1 VPHFAT
7 EDSLVHVAIKAEELV
22 QIGPFVVTNSMVG
35 ILIASAI
42 LLAAAIW
49 VSRNAT
55 TVPGRL
61 QGILE
66 FPVEFMAGIVRSQ
79 GGDRWRAILPLILTI
94 FLLVLIANWVGL
106 LPGVGTINIL
116 WTNAAGE
123 TAPHPLIRPAS
134 ADLNFT
140 LGLAVIAFLA
150 FVTWGIRANGVRGYL
165 KETFVATPAYMT
177 PIMTPIHIVSELS
190 RLISLSMR
198 LFGNVFA
205 GEVLLAVMLALT
217 FAVIPAIF
225 LGLEL
230 VFGFVQ
236 ALVFALLTMT
246 YITLAMAGHGDHD
259 DAHDAHED
267 HPDLTDEDAGHA
279 HAPGGALDART

>member
-1 VPHFAT
+1 MPHFA
-7 EDSLVHVAIKAEELV
+7 EDEALVHVAIRAEELA
-22 QIGPFVVTNSMVG
+22 QIGPFILTNSMIG
-35 ILIASAI
+35 ILIATAI

-49 VSRNAT
+49 VSRNHAV
-55 TVPGRL
+55 VPSRV
-61 QGILE
+61 QSVLE
-66 FPVEFMAGIVRSQ
+66 MPVEFMGGIVRAQ
-79 GGDRWRAILPLILTI
+79 GGDRWRAIVPLVLTI

-106 LPGVGTINIL
+106 LPGVGTIGVN
-116 WTNAAGE
+116 WTDAAGD
-123 TAPHPLIRPAS
+123 TAVHPIIRPAS

-140 LGLAVIAFLA
+140 LALAVIAFVA
-150 FVTWGIRANGVRGYL
+150 FVTWGIRANGLGGYL
-165 KETFVATPAYMT
+165 KETFVANPAYMT
-177 PIMTPIHIVSELS
+177 PIMTPIHVVSELS

-217 FAVIPAIF
+217 FAVVPAIF

-246 YITLAMAGHGDHD
+246 YITLAMAGHGGAHDEEHDEPHGDAD
-259 DAHDAHED
+259 DATLQPSATQAHS
-267 HPDLTDEDAGHA
+267 
-279 HAPGGALDART
+279 

>member
-1 VPHFAT
+1 MPHFA
-7 EDSLVHVAIKAEELV
+7 EEEALVHVAIRAEELA
-22 QIGPFVVTNSMVG
+22 QIGPFVLTNSMIG
-35 ILIASAI
+35 ILIATAI

-49 VSRNAT
+49 VSRNHAV
-55 TVPGRL
+55 VPSRV
-61 QGILE
+61 QSVLE
-66 FPVEFMAGIVRSQ
+66 MPVEFMGGIVRAQ
-79 GGDRWRAILPLILTI
+79 GGDRWRAIVPLILTI

-106 LPGVGTINIL
+106 LPGVGTIGVN
-116 WTNAAGE
+116 WTNAEGE
-123 TAPHPLIRPAS
+123 TAVHPVIRPAS

-140 LGLAVIAFLA
+140 LALAVIAFVA
-150 FVTWGIRANGVRGYL
+150 FVTWGIRSNGLGGYL
-165 KETFVATPAYMT
+165 KETFVANPAYMT
-177 PIMTPIHIVSELS
+177 PIMTPIHVVSELS

-217 FAVIPAIF
+217 FAVVPAIF

-246 YITLAMAGHGDHD
+246 YITLAMAGHGGAHDEEHDQPHGDAD
-259 DAHDAHED
+259 DATLQPSATQAHS
-267 HPDLTDEDAGHA
+267 
-279 HAPGGALDART
+279 

>member
-1 VPHFAT
+1 MPHFA
-7 EDSLVHVAIKAEELV
+7 EEEALVHVAIKAEELAR
-22 QIGPFVVTNSMVG
+22 IGPFVLTNSMIGV
-35 ILIASAI
+35 LIATAI

-49 VSRNAT
+49 VSRNHAV
-55 TVPGRL
+55 VPSRV
-61 QGILE
+61 QSVLE
-66 FPVEFMAGIVRSQ
+66 MPVEFMGGIVRAQ
-79 GGDRWRAILPLILTI
+79 GGDRWRAIVPLILTI

-106 LPGVGTINIL
+106 LPGVGTVGVN
-116 WTNAAGE
+116 WTDAEGH
-123 TAPHPLIRPAS
+123 TAVHPIIRPAS

-140 LGLAVIAFLA
+140 LALAMIAFVA
-150 FVTWGIRANGVRGYL
+150 FVTWGIRANGLGGYL
-165 KETFVATPAYMT
+165 KETFVANPAYMT
-177 PIMTPIHIVSELS
+177 PIMTPIHVVSELS

-217 FAVIPAIF
+217 FAVVPAIF

-246 YITLAMAGHGDHD
+246 YITLAMAGHGGAHDEEHDEPHGDAD
-259 DAHDAHED
+259 DATLQPSATQAHS
-267 HPDLTDEDAGHA
+267 
-279 HAPGGALDART
+279 

>member
-7 EDSLVHVAIKAEELV
+7 EDSLVHVAIAAEPLV
-22 QIGPFVVTNSMVG
+22 EIGPFVVTNSMVG
-35 ILIASAI
+35 ILIATVV

-49 VSRNAT
+49 VSRNNGV
-55 TVPGRL
+55 VPTRMQSVIEL
-61 QGILE
+61 PI
-66 FPVEFMAGIVRSQ
+66 EFMGGIVRAQ
-79 GGDRWRAILPLILTI
+79 GGERWRSIAPLILTL

-106 LPGVGTINIL
+106 LPGVGTIGIN
-116 WTNAAGE
+116 WTHDGE
-123 TAPHPLIRPAS
+123 TAVHPLIRPAS

-140 LGLAVIAFLA
+140 LALALIAFVSFIA
-150 FVTWGIRANGVRGYL
+150 WGIRANGIRGYL
-165 KETFVATPAYMT
+165 KETFVANPAYMT
-177 PIMTPIHIVSELS
+177 PIMTPIHVVSEFS

-217 FAVIPAIF
+217 FAVVPAIF
-225 LGLEL
+225 LGLEM

-246 YITLAMAGHGDHD
+246 YITLAMAGHGGGHDEEHD
-259 DAHDAHED
+259 DPHHDADDVGLE
-267 HPDLTDEDAGHA
+267 PA
-279 HAPGGALDART
+279 HT